1 MATDPGQESPVRA
14 LLRMT
19 PPRDEGARFLFPRI
33 AVVDLPVVDQSVTAA
48 LSRQFFIRGDYLL
61 IPFFGFFG
69 RAARGCLGPGGTTSS
84 AEEAPTGS
92 FEVFKVYIRD

>member
-19 PPRDEGARFLFPRI
+19 PPRDEGARFFPRI
-33 AVVDLPVVDQSVTAA
+33 APSAVVDFDKFA

-61 IPFFGFFG
+61 ILFFGFFG

>member
-1 MATDPGQESPVRA
+1 M
-14 LLRMT
+14 
-19 PPRDEGARFLFPRI
+19 
-33 AVVDLPVVDQSVTAA
+33 
-48 LSRQFFIRGDYLL
+48 